1 MALKIIP
8 LTASIGALVEGISLA
23 KPLQDAQQ
31 KAINDALLQYQVL
44 FFRNQP
50 ITPHQQHAFAKSF
63 GDLHVH
69 PLYPNFGPELEE
81 IMILD
86 SDGDHPPDN
95 DQWHTDVTFIETPPK
110 GTILSGKVIPPV
122 GGDTLFASG
131 IAAFEALSKPF
142 QQFLLGLKGEHNFV
156 KLFAQPRHHY
166 EGRGDP
172 KELWEGAVKK
182 NPPVIHPLVRT
193 HPESGRKAL
202 FLSQGFLTRIVDLQQ
217 AESDALLGFLFA
229 HATKP
234 EFTVRWKW
242 QPDDLAF
249 WDNRVTQHYG
259 VADYLPNRRI
269 MNRATILGDKPY

>member
-1 MALKIIP
+1 MTLKITP
-8 LTASIGALVEGISLA
+8 LTATIGAVVEGISLA
-23 KPLQDAQQ
+23 EPLQSEQQ
-31 KAINDALLQYQVL
+31 AAINNALLQYQVL

-69 PLYPNFGPELEE
+69 PIYPNLAPELEE
-81 IMILD
+81 IMLLD
-86 SDGDHPPDN
+86 NDGDHPPDN
-95 DQWHTDVTFIETPPK
+95 AKWHTDVTFIDTPPT
-110 GTILSGKVIPPV
+110 GTILSGKLIPPV
-122 GGDTLFASG
+122 GGDTLFATG
-131 IAAFEALSKPF
+131 IAAFEALSKPL
-142 QQFLLGLKGEHNFV
+142 QQFLLGLKAEHNFL
-156 KLFAQPRHHY
+156 KSFAQPRYHY
-166 EGRGDP
+166 KGQGD
-172 KELWEGAVKK
+172 KKALWEAAVKK

-202 FLSQGFLTRIVDLQQ
+202 FLSQSHLTRIVDLHQ

-234 EFTVRWKW
+234 EFTLRWKW

-269 MNRATILGDKPY
+269 MHRATILGDKPY